1 MNINT
6 LQASHKYFCKSHS
19 SARHMPLLLITSSP
33 TQPNELPEVAV
44 DEEITKAVP
53 GGTTAEHIFKI
64 LDVSV
69 SRPFTHTPGSM
80 IPLSKTS
87 LCTLL

>member
-6 LQASHKYFCKSHS
+6 LQASLKYFYKSHS
-19 SARHMPLLLITSSP
+19 TARHMPLLLITSSP
-33 TQPNELPEVAV
+33 TQPNELPEVVV

-69 SRPFTHTPGSM
+69 SSPFTHTHARLHDVSF
-80 IPLSKTS
+80 
-87 LCTLL
+87 